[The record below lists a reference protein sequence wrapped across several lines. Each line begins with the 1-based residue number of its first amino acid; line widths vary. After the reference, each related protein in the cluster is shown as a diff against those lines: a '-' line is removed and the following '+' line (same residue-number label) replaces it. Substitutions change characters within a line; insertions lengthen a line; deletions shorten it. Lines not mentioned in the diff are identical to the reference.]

1 MTPAQFHPY
10 FADRKH
16 IWLEKCDQESNF
28 GQIEMWL
35 TQPGQSSA
43 ELENR
48 KAFMKFYIKM
58 TAPVFGKWNWT
69 KREEANDAYA
79 EQMDRAQNP
88 ALSKKAR
95 KEDLCKCGRREDDN
109 EDLPW
114 EGCCERCEMPLK
126 PEDLTKCK
134 HLADCCKECTLE
146 QAVWEAELL
155 AHRKEEEE
163 AEEKAKLAPK
173 PEPLHKA
180 PKLKSIYLIFTSR
193 SHLGL

>member
-1 MTPAQFHPY
+1 
-10 FADRKH
+10 
-16 IWLEKCDQESNF
+16 
-28 GQIEMWL
+28 MWL